1 VAFSQPRALPFGL
14 DGRAWERCRPPF
26 TEVASGR
33 ERVVAGGVVMDGGG
47 SGDELAVAVTMFTH
61 VVTATPGSVLT
72 DRCFL
77 KGYGYL
83 V

>member
-1 VAFSQPRALPFGL
+1 VGGSG
-14 DGRAWERCRPPF
+14 
-26 TEVASGR
+26 GR
-33 ERVVAGGVVMDGGG
+33 ERVAAGGVVVDGGGG

>member
-1 VAFSQPRALPFGL
+1 MGGHGSGV
-14 DGRAWERCRPPF
+14 GRRLRRWQ
-26 TEVASGR
+26 VGGSGGR
-33 ERVVAGGVVMDGGG
+33 ERVAAGGVVVDGGG
-47 SGDELAVAVTMFTH
+47 GGDELAVAVTMFTH

-77 KGYGYL
+77 NGYGYL